1 MRFFEKPCILYKDV
15 VILEK
20 RIWPMWKKSLWMGL
34 LSAIFVAASVLLLLQ
49 LNGTHREVNQS
60 ATPTIFIH
68 GYRGTDRSLHGMI
81 RRFDQKYDW
90 ATDAL
95 TVKVSP
101 TGDISVKGTYN
112 GKQADNPLINIVFAD
127 NRATVTQQSLWTKKV
142 MRYLEDHYD
151 VTKFNAVGHS
161 MGGGAWVSYL
171 ASYANNPDYPE
182 VEKIVF
188 LAVPFYP
195 EEYVNGDQEVDLQN
209 ASAIHTKF
217 AKQMEQKLKTTTRIM
232 IIGGNLEDGSN
243 SDGEVKID
251 SVMYGKKLFAN
262 QYVEAHTLTGPTA
275 KHSNMHE
282 LPVVDEYVAK
292 FLWGF
297 KESTK

>member
-1 MRFFEKPCILYKDV
+1 
-15 VILEK
+15 
-20 RIWPMWKKSLWMGL
+20 MWKKSLWMGL
-34 LSAIFVAASVLLLLQ
+34 LSAIFVAVAILLLIQ
-49 LNGTHREVNQS
+49 LKGAHHEVNQS

-81 RRFDQKYDW
+81 RRFDQQYNW

-101 TGDISVKGTYN
+101 TGDISVKGSYD
-112 GKQADNPLINIVFAD
+112 GKQADNPLINVIFAD

-142 MRYLEDHYD
+142 MRYLQDHYN

-171 ASYANNPDYPE
+171 ASYANKPDYPE
-182 VEKIVF
+182 VQKIVF

-195 EEYVNGDQEVDLQN
+195 EEYVNGDQEVDLIN
-209 ASAIHTKF
+209 ANAIHAKF
-217 AKQMEQKLKTTTRIM
+217 AKQMEQRLKSTTEIM

-243 SDGEVKID
+243 SDGEVNID
-251 SVMYGKKLFAN
+251 SVMYGKELFKN
-262 QYVEAHTLTGPTA
+262 QYVEAHILTGPTA

-282 LPVVDEYVAK
+282 LPLVDQYVAK

-297 KESTK
+297 KESTI

>member
-1 MRFFEKPCILYKDV
+1 
-15 VILEK
+15 
-20 RIWPMWKKSLWMGL
+20 MWKKSLWMGL
-34 LSAIFVAASVLLLLQ
+34 LSAIFVVAAILLLIQ
-49 LNGTHREVNQS
+49 LNGAHREVSQS

-81 RRFDQKYDW
+81 RRFDQQYDW

-101 TGDISVKGTYN
+101 TGDISVKGSYDE
-112 GKQADNPLINIVFAD
+112 KRADNPLINVVFAD

-142 MRYLEDHYD
+142 MRYLQDHYN

-171 ASYANNPDYPE
+171 ASYANKPDYPE
-182 VEKIVF
+182 VQKIVF

-195 EEYVNGDQEVDLQN
+195 EEYVNGDQEVDLIN
-209 ASAIHTKF
+209 ANAIHTKF
-217 AKQMEQKLKTTTRIM
+217 AKQMEQRLKSTTEIM

-251 SVMYGKKLFAN
+251 SVMYGKELFKN

-282 LPVVDEYVAK
+282 LPVVDQYVAK

-297 KESTK
+297 KESTI

>member
-1 MRFFEKPCILYKDV
+1 
-15 VILEK
+15 
-20 RIWPMWKKSLWMGL
+20 MWKKSLWMGL
-34 LSAIFVAASVLLLLQ
+34 LSAIFVAGSIFVLLQ
-49 LNGTHREVNQS
+49 LNGTHQKVNQS
-60 ATPTIFIH
+60 TTPTIFIH

-101 TGDISVKGTYN
+101 TGDISVKGTYS
-112 GKQADNPLINIVFAD
+112 KKADNPLINIVFAD

-142 MRYLEDHYD
+142 MRYLEDTYD
-151 VTKFNAVGHS
+151 IKKFNAVGHS

-171 ASYANNPDYPE
+171 SSYANNPDYPE
-182 VEKIVF
+182 VQKIVF

-195 EEYVNGDQEVDLQN
+195 EEYVNGDQEVDLEN
-209 ASAIHTKF
+209 ANAIHTKF
-217 AKQMEQKLKTTTRIM
+217 AKQMEKRLKTTTEIM

-251 SVMYGKKLFAN
+251 SVMYGQKLFSN

-282 LPVVDEYVAK
+282 LPVVDNYVAK

-297 KESTK
+297 KGSVK

>member
-1 MRFFEKPCILYKDV
+1 
-15 VILEK
+15 
-20 RIWPMWKKSLWMGL
+20 MWKKSLWMGF
-34 LSAIFVAASVLLLLQ
+34 LSAIFVAASVLILIQ
-49 LNGTHREVNQS
+49 LHGTYPKVNQG

-101 TGDISVKGTYN
+101 TGDISVKGTYPN
-112 GKQADNPLINIVFAD
+112 DKDNPLINVVFAD

-142 MRYLEDHYD
+142 LRYLQDTYK

-171 ASYANNPDYPE
+171 ASYANKPNYPE
-182 VEKIVF
+182 VQKIVF

-195 EEYVNGDQEVDLQN
+195 EEYVNGDQEVDLDN
-209 ASAIHTKF
+209 ASMIHTKF
-217 AKQMEQKLKTTTRIM
+217 AKQMEDRLTSSTQIL

-251 SVMYGKKLFAN
+251 SVMYGKKLFTN
-262 QYVEAHTLTGPTA
+262 QEVETLTLTGPTA

-282 LPVVDEYVAK
+282 LPVVDNYVAK

-297 KESTK
+297 KE